1 MSILSILGLAY
12 RFCFQNNEWDMVIN
26 ITQCQSVEL
35 MALNDVLDENL
46 DILNNNINN
55 NKRDLTILFDIKE
68 VELISRDVTDLT
80 NVSTTIVPND
90 ISTTNDIVNS
100 LIRYVCYHCSR
111 L

>member
-1 MSILSILGLAY
+1 
-12 RFCFQNNEWDMVIN
+12 MVIN

-35 MALNDVLDENL
+35 IALNDVLDENL